1 MIKNLVLISASA
13 LLIYGCKPT
22 QTVNLPEQVVEINNP
37 NALPSQPI
45 YNASNTRDFDLLHT
59 KLDVKFNWGKTYL
72 YGKAELTLK
81 PYFFETNK
89 LVLNARGFDV
99 NKVQLVANGTYSD
112 LKYVYDGL
120 LITIDLDKTYKRTDT
135 LKIFV
140 DYTSKPN
147 ELESGGSNA
156 ITSDKG
162 LYFINPDGSEKD
174 KPQQIWTQGET
185 QSNSAWFPTIDSPNE
200 RCTGEIAITV
210 EEKYKTLSNGIL
222 THQEINGNGT
232 RTDFWEMN
240 QPHAPYLF
248 MMAIGEF
255 AVVKDKWRNIE
266 VDYYVEK
273 DYEDDAT
280 AIFGLTPEMLEFY
293 SKRLGVEYPWKKYS
307 QVVVRDYV
315 SGAMENTTA
324 VIHGDFVQQT
334 KRELIDGSAGEDV
347 IAHELFHHWFG
358 DLVTCES
365 WSNLPLNESFATYG
379 EYLWNEYKYGLDHAD
394 YGLQNDLNAY
404 LQEAQNEQKD
414 MVRFD
419 YEAREDMFDAHTY
432 QKGGRILHMLR
443 NYLGDDA
450 FFESLKYYLNKHQ
463 FTDVEMHEF
472 RLACED
478 VTGKDLNW
486 FFNQWFYASG
496 HPILNI
502 NYDYDDASKTQI
514 VTIEQQQDF
523 RKTPLY
529 KLPIKID
536 IYVDGKVESHTVNA
550 DEARNTFTFQV
561 SAKPNLV
568 NVDADKMLLCEKVD
582 NKKDMQEW
590 VFMYENAPKY
600 LDRYEAISAL
610 ANLTDNFATNTIV
623 KALDDQY
630 ENIRKLAIRSLKN
643 AVDSH
648 NLEVKN
654 KLLGIAKNDP
664 KTKVRGDAISALAK
678 YYQSD
683 DNLKE
688 LFAAGLKNDSY
699 TIISRSLAALAGT
712 DKEAAMKHAKALEKE
727 TNSSISS
734 AVASVYEM
742 HGGAEQHAFFKEKYA
757 TLEGYGKYSFV
768 SSYGNYLKNQ
778 NDETL
783 NDAMPI
789 LEEIT
794 LNEKAWWVRMAG
806 INVVAELE
814 NNYAMRSEVLTRE
827 LKKAKGTDKEADLT
841 ATIKRIGEQQDKLM
855 AIIDKVKA
863 TEKNPYLK
871 KMLGIAE

>member
-1 MIKNLVLISASA
+1 MIKNLVLISTSA
-13 LLIYGCKPT
+13 LLIYSCKPT
-22 QTVNLPEQVVEINNP
+22 QTINLPEQVVEINNP
-37 NALPSQPI
+37 NVLPTQPI
-45 YNASNTRDFDLLHT
+45 YNASTTRDFDLLHT
-59 KLDVKFNWGKTYL
+59 KLDVKFNWEKTYL

-99 NKVQLVANGTYSD
+99 NKVQLVANGTFSD
-112 LKYVYDGL
+112 LKYAYDGL
-120 LITIDLDKTYKRTDT
+120 FITIDLDKTYKRTDT
-135 LKIFV
+135 LKIFI
-140 DYTSKPN
+140 DYTAKPN
-147 ELESGGSNA
+147 ELEAGGSNA

-185 QSNSAWFPTIDSPNE
+185 QSSSAWFPTIDSPNE
-200 RCTGEIAITV
+200 RCTGEIAITI

-255 AVVKDKWRNIE
+255 AVVKDKWRTID
-266 VDYYVEK
+266 VDYFVEK
-273 DYEDDAT
+273 EYEDDAM

-293 SKRLGVEYPWKKYS
+293 SKRLGVDYPWKKYS

-404 LQEAQNEQKD
+404 LQDAQDGQKD
-414 MVRFD
+414 MIRFD
-419 YEAREDMFDAHTY
+419 YEAREDMFDGHTY

-496 HPILNI
+496 HPVLNI
-502 NYDYDDASKTQI
+502 NYDYDEASKTQI
-514 VTIEQQQDF
+514 VSIEQQQDF

-536 IYVDGKVESHTVNA
+536 IYVDGKVESHAVNA

-568 NVDADKMLLCEKVD
+568 NVEADKILLCEKVD
-582 NKKDMQEW
+582 NKKDLQEW
-590 VFMYENAPKY
+590 VFMYNNAPKY
-600 LDRYEAISAL
+600 LDRYEALSAL
-610 ANLTDNFATNTIV
+610 ANLTDNFATKTIV
-623 KALDDQY
+623 KALDDKY

-648 NLEVKN
+648 NLEVKD

-678 YYQSD
+678 YYKGD
-683 DNLKE
+683 DNLNE
-688 LFAAGLKNDSY
+688 LFVDGLKNDSY
-699 TIISRSLAALAGT
+699 MIISRSLAALAGT
-712 DKEAAMKHAKALEKE
+712 DKEASMKHAKALEKE

-778 NDETL
+778 NDQTL

-814 NNYAMRSEVLTRE
+814 NNYAMRSEVLTKE
-827 LKKAKGTDKEADLT
+827 LKKAKGTDKEAELT

-855 AIIDKVKA
+855 AIIEKVKA
-863 TEKNPYLK
+863 SEKNPYLK
-871 KMLGIAE
+871 KMLGIE

>member
-13 LLIYGCKPT
+13 LLIYSCKPT
-22 QTVNLPEQVVEINNP
+22 QTINLPEQVVELNNP
-37 NALPSQPI
+37 NSVPSQPI
-45 YNASNTRDFDLLHT
+45 YNASNTRSFDLLHT
-59 KLDVKFNWGKTYL
+59 KLDVKFNWDKTYL

-81 PYFFETNK
+81 PYFFETNT

-99 NKVQLVANGTYSD
+99 NKVQLNNNGTYTD
-112 LKYVYDGL
+112 VKYTYDGL
-120 LITIDLDKTYKRTDT
+120 LLSLNFEKTYNRTDT
-135 LKIFV
+135 LKVFI

-147 ELESGGSNA
+147 ELEVSGSDA

-162 LYFINPDGSEKD
+162 LYFINPDGSEKN
-174 KPQQIWTQGET
+174 KPSQIWTQGET
-185 QSNSAWFPTIDSPNE
+185 QSSSAWFPTIDSPNE
-200 RCTGEIAITV
+200 RCTGEIAITI

-255 AVVKDKWRNIE
+255 AIVKDKWRNID
-266 VDYYVEK
+266 VDYYVEP
-273 DYEDDAT
+273 DYEDDAQE
-280 AIFGLTPEMLEFY
+280 IFGLTPEMLEFY
-293 SKRLGVEYPWKKYS
+293 SKRLGVDYPWQKYS
-307 QVVVRDYV
+307 QIIVRDYV

-324 VIHGDFVQQT
+324 VIHGEFVQQT

-404 LQEAQNEQKD
+404 LQDAEDEQVD
-414 MVRFD
+414 MIRFD

-450 FFESLKYYLNKHQ
+450 FFESLKYYLNKHK

-472 RLACED
+472 RIACED

-496 HPILNI
+496 HPKLNI
-502 NYDYDDASKTQI
+502 NYDYDATSKTQV
-514 VTIEQQQDF
+514 VTIEQMQNF
-523 RKTPLY
+523 SNTPLY

-536 IYVDGKVESHTVNA
+536 IYVDGNVETHQINV
-550 DEARNTFTFQV
+550 DEAKNTFTFNV
-561 SAKPNLV
+561 SNKPSLV
-568 NVDADKMLLCEKVD
+568 NVDADKMLLCEKAD
-582 NKKDMQEW
+582 NKKDMMEW
-590 VFMYENAPKY
+590 VFMYENTPKY
-600 LDRYEAISAL
+600 IDRYEAISTL
-610 ANLTDNFATNTIV
+610 AGLKDGFATKTII
-623 KALDDQY
+623 KALDDKY
-630 ENIRKLAIRSLKN
+630 ENIRKLAIRSIKN
-643 AVDSH
+643 GVDS
-648 NLEVKN
+648 NRAEVKD
-654 KLLGIAKNDP
+654 KLLGIAKYDP
-664 KTKVRGDAISALAK
+664 KTRVRGDAISVLSK
-678 YYQSD
+678 YYKSD
-683 DNLKE
+683 DDLKE
-688 LFAAGLKNDSY
+688 LFADGLKNDSY
-699 TIISRSLAALAGT
+699 TIISRSLSAMADV
-712 DKEAAMKHAKALEKE
+712 DKEASMKHAKELEKE

-734 AVASVYEM
+734 AVASVYEQ

-757 TLEGYGKYSFV
+757 NLEGYGKYGFV
-768 SSYGNYLKNQ
+768 ASYGNYLKKQ
-778 NDETL
+778 DDQTL
-783 NDAMPI
+783 NDALPI

-806 INVVAELE
+806 INVVADLE
-814 NNYAMRSEVLTRE
+814 NNYAMRSDVLTKE
-827 LKKAKGTDKEADLT
+827 LKKAKGTEKEAELNST
-841 ATIKRIGEQQDKLM
+841 LKRIGEQQDKLM

-871 KMLGIAE
+871 KMLGIVE

>member
-1 MIKNLVLISASA
+1 MIKNLVLISTSA
-13 LLIYGCKPT
+13 LLIYSCKPT
-22 QTVNLPEQVVEINNP
+22 QTINLPEQVVEINNP
-37 NALPSQPI
+37 NALPTQPI
-45 YNASNTRDFDLLHT
+45 YNASTTRDFDLLHT
-59 KLDVKFNWGKTYL
+59 KLDVKFNWDKTYL

-89 LVLNARGFDV
+89 LALNARGFDV
-99 NKVQLVANGTYSD
+99 NKVQLAANGTFSD
-112 LKYVYDGL
+112 LKYAYDGL
-120 LITIDLDKTYKRTDT
+120 FINIDLDKTYKRTDT
-135 LKIFV
+135 LKIFI
-140 DYTSKPN
+140 DYTAKPN
-147 ELESGGSNA
+147 ELEAGGSNA

-162 LYFINPDGSEKD
+162 LYFINPNGSEKD

-185 QSNSAWFPTIDSPNE
+185 QSSSAWFPTIDSPNE
-200 RCTGEIAITV
+200 RCTGEIAITI

-255 AVVKDKWRNIE
+255 AVVKDKWRTID
-266 VDYYVEK
+266 VDYFVEK
-273 DYEDDAT
+273 EYEDDAM

-293 SKRLGVEYPWKKYS
+293 SKRLGVDYPWKKYS

-365 WSNLPLNESFATYG
+365 WANLPLNESFATYG

-394 YGLQNDLNAY
+394 YGLQNDLNVY
-404 LQEAQNEQKD
+404 LQDAQDGQKD
-414 MVRFD
+414 MIRFD
-419 YEAREDMFDAHTY
+419 YEAREDMFDGHTY

-472 RLACED
+472 RMACED

-496 HPILNI
+496 HPVLNI

-514 VTIEQQQDF
+514 VSIEQQQDF

-529 KLPIKID
+529 KLPVKID

-568 NVDADKMLLCEKVD
+568 NVEADKILLCEKID
-582 NKKDMQEW
+582 NKKDLQEW
-590 VFMYENAPKY
+590 VFMYNNAPKY
-600 LDRYEAISAL
+600 LDRYEALSAL
-610 ANLTDNFATNTIV
+610 ANLTDNFATKTIV
-623 KALDDQY
+623 KALDDKY

-648 NLEVKN
+648 NLEVKD

-664 KTKVRGDAISALAK
+664 KTRVRGDAIYALAK
-678 YYQSD
+678 YYKGD
-683 DNLKE
+683 DNLNE
-688 LFAAGLKNDSY
+688 LFVDGLKNDSY

-712 DKEAAMKHAKALEKE
+712 DKEAAMKNAKALEKE

-814 NNYAMRSEVLTRE
+814 NNYAMRSEVLTKE
-827 LKKAKGTDKEADLT
+827 LKKAKGTDKEAELT

-855 AIIDKVKA
+855 VIIDKVKA
-863 TEKNPYLK
+863 TEQNPYLK